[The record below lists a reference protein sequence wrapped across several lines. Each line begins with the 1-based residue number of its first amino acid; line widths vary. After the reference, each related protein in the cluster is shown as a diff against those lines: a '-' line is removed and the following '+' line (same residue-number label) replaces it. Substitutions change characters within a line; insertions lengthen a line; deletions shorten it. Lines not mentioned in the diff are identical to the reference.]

1 MNNMFSVLLSNET
14 SIRSYQFST
23 LEEACTY
30 AYQHKKEFC
39 TVSVNGRFIY
49 NNIRVEDRK
58 VIFENIWA
66 KELLE

>member
-1 MNNMFSVLLSNET
+1 MFSVLLSNEA
-14 SIRSYQFST
+14 SIRSYQFFT

-39 TVSVNGRFIY
+39 NINIDGRCIY
-49 NNIRVEDRK
+49 NHLRVEDKK

>member
-1 MNNMFSVLLSNET
+1 MFSVLLSNET

-23 LEEACTY
+23 LDEACTY

-39 TVSVNGRFIY
+39 NINIVGRCIY
-49 NNIRVEDRK
+49 NNMRVEDRK

>member
-1 MNNMFSVLLSNET
+1 MFSVLLSNET

-39 TVSVNGRFIY
+39 NINIDGRCIY
-49 NNIRVEDRK
+49 NNMRVEDRK

-66 KELLE
+66 KEWLK

>member
-1 MNNMFSVLLSNET
+1 MFSVLLSNEI
-14 SIRSYQFST
+14 SMRNYQFFT

-39 TVSVNGRFIY
+39 NINIDGRCAY
-49 NNIRVEDRK
+49 NNMRIEDRK

>member
-1 MNNMFSVLLSNET
+1 MFSVLLSNET

-30 AYQHKKEFC
+30 AYQHKEEFC
-39 TVSVNGRFIY
+39 NINICGRFIY
-49 NNIRVEDRK
+49 NNMRVEDRK

>member
-1 MNNMFSVLLSNET
+1 MFSVLLSNKIN
-14 SIRSYQFST
+14 IRSYQFFT
-23 LEEACTY
+23 FEEACTY

-39 TVSVNGRFIY
+39 NINIDGRCIY
-49 NNIRVEDRK
+49 NNIKVEDKK

>member
-1 MNNMFSVLLSNET
+1 MFSVLLSNET

-30 AYQHKKEFC
+30 AYQHKKEFG
-39 TVSVNGRFIY
+39 NINIDGRCIY
-49 NNIRVEDRK
+49 NNMRVEDRK

-66 KELLE
+66 KEWLK

>member
-1 MNNMFSVLLSNET
+1 MFSVLLSNET
-14 SIRSYQFST
+14 SIRSYQFFT

-39 TVSVNGRFIY
+39 NINIDGCCIY
-49 NNIRVEDRK
+49 NNMMVEDRK
-58 VIFENIWA
+58 AIFENIWA

>member
-1 MNNMFSVLLSNET
+1 MFSVLLSNET
-14 SIRSYQFST
+14 SIRSYQFFT

-39 TVSVNGRFIY
+39 NINIDGRCIY
-49 NNIRVEDRK
+49 NNMRVEDRK

>member
-1 MNNMFSVLLSNET
+1 MFSVLLSNET

-39 TVSVNGRFIY
+39 NINIDGRCIY
-49 NNIRVEDRK
+49 NNMRVEDRK
-58 VIFENIWA
+58 AIFENIWA

>member
-1 MNNMFSVLLSNET
+1 MFSVLLSNET

-39 TVSVNGRFIY
+39 NINIDGRCIY
-49 NNIRVEDRK
+49 I
-58 VIFENIWA
+58 II
-66 KELLE
+66 

>member
-1 MNNMFSVLLSNET
+1 MFNVLLSNEI
-14 SIRSYQFST
+14 SIRSYQFFT

-39 TVSVNGRFIY
+39 NINIDGRCIY
-49 NNIRVEDRK
+49 NNMRVEDKR